1 MTGPVQVL
9 VVGFDEPS
17 FSGEVLAELERL
29 RQAGVVRL
37 VDVLLVRRDEDGT
50 FDTLPPPPGADPGL
64 GRVAADSLRRGR
76 RRGHARRGHLVAAR
90 SIVEPGS
97 VAAVALLEHLW
108 AESVVAAHRRRRRS
122 TARRGVALARGPRAT
137 PRAVMTGSADHVV
150 IVGGGPGGYEAALVA
165 AQLGAR
171 VTVVDSDGLGG
182 SAVLTDCVPSKTLI
196 ATSDLMTEV
205 AGSAEL
211 GMVFTD
217 HEGDATTTLAVDL
230 ARVNARVKQLAA
242 DQSADIGRRL
252 DKEGVEVVA
261 GRGRLDGPDRVVVT
275 SPDGPEQTL
284 EADAVLVATGAAP
297 RILPTAQ
304 PDGERILTWEQV
316 YDLDELPSHLVV
328 VGSGV
333 TGAEFAS
340 AYLALGIDVTL
351 VSSRD
356 RVLPGED
363 ADAAG
368 VLEDVLTRRGMNVLS
383 RSRMAS
389 VERYGDTVTVTL
401 TDGRTVE
408 GSHCILALGSVPN
421 TGDLGLEEAGVRLDD
436 GGFVEVDRVSRT
448 SARGVYA
455 AGDCTGVL
463 MLASVAAMQGR
474 IAMWHFLGDAVAPLV
489 LTKVSSNVF
498 TAPEIATVGWS
509 QRAVDAGEIQVDQ
522 VMLPLAGNARAKMQG
537 VHDGFVKLFCR
548 PGTGIIVGGVIVAP
562 RASELI
568 HPVSLAVAQS
578 MTADQLAQ
586 AFTVYP
592 SMSGSVAEAARRL
605 HKI

>member
-1 MTGPVQVL
+1 
-9 VVGFDEPS
+9 
-17 FSGEVLAELERL
+17 
-29 RQAGVVRL
+29 
-37 VDVLLVRRDEDGT
+37 
-50 FDTLPPPPGADPGL
+50 
-64 GRVAADSLRRGR
+64 
-76 RRGHARRGHLVAAR
+76 
-90 SIVEPGS
+90 
-97 VAAVALLEHLW
+97 
-108 AESVVAAHRRRRRS
+108 
-122 TARRGVALARGPRAT
+122 
-137 PRAVMTGSADHVV
+137 
-150 IVGGGPGGYEAALVA
+150 VA

-196 ATSDLMTEV
+196 ATAELMTDV

-211 GMVFTD
+211 GVRFTD
-217 HEGDATTTLAVDL
+217 HEGDEAVNVAVDL
-230 ARVNARVKQLAA
+230 PRVNKRVMQLAA

-252 DKEGVEVVA
+252 DKEGVEVVT
-261 GRGRLDGPDRVVVT
+261 GRGRLDGPHQVVV
-275 SPDGPEQTL
+275 DGRSI

-297 RILPTAQ
+297 RTLPTAM

-316 YDLDELPSHLVV
+316 YDLDEVPSHLVV

-340 AYLALGIDVTL
+340 AYLSLGIEVTL

-363 ADAAG
+363 ADAAA
-368 VLEDVLTRRGMNVLS
+368 VLEDVLTRRGMHVLS
-383 RSRMAS
+383 KSRMAS
-389 VERYGDTVTVTL
+389 VERHGDAVTVTL

-421 TGDLGLEEAGVRLDD
+421 TAGLGLEEAGVILDD
-436 GGFVEVDRVSRT
+436 GGFVQVDRVSRT

-474 IAMWHFLGDAVAPLV
+474 IAMWHFLGDAVAPLD
-489 LTKVSSNVF
+489 LIRVSSNVF

-509 QRAVDAGEIQVDQ
+509 QRAVDAGEIQADQ

-548 PGTGIIVGGVIVAP
+548 PGTGIVVGGVIVAP

-568 HPVSLAVAQS
+568 HPVSLAVAENL
-578 MTADQLAQ
+578 TADQLAQ

-605 HKI
+605 HRV